1 MQTTSLLRGFDTRE
15 GVVGGAVPSLSD
27 PLRAGKLAVSKGA
40 KDQAWFQQLVNH
52 IIPPLI
58 QAMAKEPD
66 IEIQVRYSKSTST
79 RRNK

>member
-1 MQTTSLLRGFDTRE
+1 
-15 GVVGGAVPSLSD
+15 
-27 PLRAGKLAVSKGA
+27 VSKGA